1 MGIKFREDFYWE
13 VFKLAT
19 FFTNAKNEK
28 LKTRENKYITIL
40 ITNCLMRLSMTK
52 NCVHRGG
59 SGIILLRL
67 WT

>member
-40 ITNCLMRLSMTK
+40 ITNYLMRLSMT
-52 NCVHRGG
+52 
-59 SGIILLRL
+59 
-67 WT
+67 